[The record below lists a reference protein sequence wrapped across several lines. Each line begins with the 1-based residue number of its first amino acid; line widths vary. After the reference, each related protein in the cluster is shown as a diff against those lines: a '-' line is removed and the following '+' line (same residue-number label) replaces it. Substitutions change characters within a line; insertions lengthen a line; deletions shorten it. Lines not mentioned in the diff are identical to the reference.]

1 MRYGRYAWGNSGGGS
16 SYYWIDVVHPGLGR
30 TRRVK
35 AQTEAE
41 VDAKAAELCA
51 KWDAVW
57 HRRLEREAKTKQLE
71 RKRHAIDGVRKRAA
85 KLSREA
91 TEAIRQ
97 CETILVGGIDAKGL
111 AIDWESMMSKAKYKE
126 ARSPKPEKSALPQEP
141 KLSDKDFVPKLGVF
155 GRFLHTHREQAQRD
169 AKALFER
176 RYTEWLANCEIIR
189 KRDQIATEEYS
200 LAMAAWNNRRDAHLE
215 TQRKANLSVDAA
227 RARYESG
234 EKQAVIDYYDHVLT
248 RSAYPS
254 FIPREWTIAF
264 VETTKVLVV
273 DLKLPERSKMPNAKE
288 AKYSG
293 AKAAV
298 VEVQHKESTIDALYD
313 SVIYQICL
321 RTIHEIYSTDA
332 GGHIS
337 AVVLNGWV
345 EFANPATGHQT
356 TACIAS
362 VQAKREELQAIDF
375 SNVDP
380 KACFRALKGISSSK
394 LHSMVAIRPILQIN
408 KEDRRFVESVNIASD
423 LANGTNIAAIGWQD
437 FEHLIREVFEREFS
451 TGGGEVKVTQAS
463 RDGGVDAIA
472 FDPDPIR
479 GGKIVIQAKRYTNT
493 VDVSAVRDLYGT
505 VMNEGATKGIL
516 VTTSS
521 FGPDAYQFAKDKPL
535 TLLDGGNLLYLLE
548 KHGHRVRID
557 LAEAKSLGLS
567 MQR

>member
-1 MRYGRYAWGNSGGGS
+1 MRLGRYMGSGGGS
-16 SYYWIDVVHPGLGR
+16 SYYWIDVVHPRLGR
-30 TRRVK
+30 SQRVK
-35 AQTEAE
+35 GQTAAE
-41 VDAKAAELCA
+41 VDAKAAALCA

-57 HRRLEREAKTKQLE
+57 HRRLEREAKIKNAE
-71 RKRHAIDGVRKRAA
+71 RKRHAIDGARNRAA
-85 KLSREA
+85 KLSQKAER
-91 TEAIRQ
+91 AIRQ
-97 CETILVGGIDAKGL
+97 CETILVDGLETKGL
-111 AIDWESMMSKAKYKE
+111 TVDWESLTSKSKYKE
-126 ARSPKPEKSALPQEP
+126 ARPPKPQKSILPLEP
-141 KLSDKDFVPKLGVF
+141 RLSDVQFAPKLGLL
-155 GRFLHTHREQAQRD
+155 GRFLTSHRERAQLG
-169 AKALFER
+169 AKELFDH
-176 RYTEWLANCEIIR
+176 RYAEWLANCQFIR
-189 KRDQIATEEYS
+189 ERDETATEEYA
-200 LAMAAWNNRRDAHLE
+200 LAMAAWTKRRDAHLE
-215 TQRKANLSVDAA
+215 AQREANLSVEVAKS
-227 RARYESG
+227 RYESG
-234 EKQAVIDYYDHVLT
+234 DKQAIIDHHDHVL
-248 RSAYPS
+248 RNSVYPS
-254 FIPREWTIAF
+254 FVPREWTIAF
-264 VETTKVLVV
+264 IETTKVLVV
-273 DLKLPERSKMPNAKE
+273 DLKLPERSMMPSTKE
-288 AKYSG
+288 AKFLS
-293 AKAAV
+293 AKSAI
-298 VEVQHKESTIDALYD
+298 VEVQHKESAIDALYD
-313 SVIYQICL
+313 SVIYQIFL
-321 RTIHEIYSTDA
+321 RTLHEIYSTDA
-332 GGHIS
+332 KGHIS

-362 VQAKREELQAIDF
+362 VQATREELQAIDF
-375 SNVDP
+375 SNVEP

-394 LHSMVAIRPILQIN
+394 LHSMAAIRPILQID
-408 KEDRRFVESVNIASD
+408 KEDRRFVESVNVASD

-521 FGPDAYQFAKDKPL
+521 FGPDAYHFAKDKPL